1 MVAAPSYGAAPEA
14 SAAPGS
20 VERQRSTVLACFL
33 CLVVVAE
40 GYDFGVLNGAAVRL
54 KDDLKCSAWEVSLI
68 VTATPLFLMT
78 GALAGGAAADALGR
92 RTTLLVCCALLVAG
106 PLAMAFAPSVP
117 LLVIAR
123 AVVGF
128 AIGIGFVA
136 VSMYLAEVTPADM
149 RGKLTSLEDI
159 FMNIGMLQ
167 GYLINW
173 LLLGIE
179 NDWRYMLGLGSVLP
193 FFVFIATLSPQVPE
207 SPRWLFMR
215 GREEEAERVLVSF
228 VGPEEAQQT
237 LAAMRAEAKG
247 AAEEFVTWQN
257 VLCESQPPEL
267 RQMLRAGC
275 ACGVASTLCGFTV
288 ILYYSSTVLAETMSE
303 QAAFLVTAIMG
314 GARLSSL
321 LALYLVEDVG
331 RRPLLLASAL
341 VCCAAVAWLTLA
353 FSTHAGSV
361 AQDTGFVCFMV
372 GYGLGLGPVS
382 WLYLAEVFDTR
393 WRSKGMALS
402 LTMSRTV
409 GAATTLAFPLLVE
422 GVGTAASFG
431 VLVLMGALTVLLL
444 WAFVPETHGTPL
456 EGGTEKLFGD
466 KDPS

>member
-1 MVAAPSYGAAPEA
+1 
-14 SAAPGS
+14 
-20 VERQRSTVLACFL
+20 
-33 CLVVVAE
+33 
-40 GYDFGVLNGAAVRL
+40 
-54 KDDLKCSAWEVSLI
+54 
-68 VTATPLFLMT
+68 MT

-215 GREEEAERVLVSF
+215 GREEEAERVLVTF
-228 VGPEEAQQT
+228 VGQAEAQSS
-237 LAAMRAEAKG
+237 LAAMREQRRAAAKG
-247 AAEEFVTWQN
+247 ADGEEFVTWAD
-257 VLCESQPPEL
+257 VLCESQP
-267 RQMLRAGC
+267 RHVRRMLRAGC
-275 ACGVASTLCGFTV
+275 TCAAAQTLCGYLA
-288 ILYYSSTVLAETMSE
+288 IAYYSSTVLKETMGESG
-303 QAAFLVTAIMG
+303 AFMATAVAG
-314 GARLSSL
+314 AARLLSAVVAVS
-321 LALYLVEDVG
+321 LVEHSG
-331 RRPLLLASAL
+331 RRPLLLISAAGT
-341 VCCAAVAWLTLA
+341 CAASLWLMVA
-353 FSTHAGSV
+353 FGTHAGGIV
-361 AQDTGFVCFMV
+361 QTLGFVLFMAFFS
-372 GYGLGLGPVS
+372 LGLGPVMFV
-382 WLYLAEVFDTR
+382 YIAEVFDTR